1 MRGASASQQFVHGLV
16 FAFAISTRFA
26 IADEPP
32 ISLTQY
38 KVKSINRERRI
49 AIFDANGQAG
59 HALDD
64 EIGVVAGGSFRVGR
78 VFVHDENH
86 FGVKIAPDQPM
97 PAVGNEAVRVPRDAG
112 AHMRS
117 WLPAGC
123 TLSARIDSKSPSGA
137 TAWLDCGSLD
147 GFRIGDRML
156 VLRNE
161 IPIGRATIAEVRD
174 KAGIASVVPLVSNAA
189 CAVNDRVCLWPGPS
203 DLDGGRLETKVLFVR
218 PMTGSD
224 RIEVGF
230 PAEARDGAAV
240 GQHWEVSRAGEYVDS
255 VELVATRGRFA
266 IGLQSIAFARSPVQ
280 VGDTI
285 RLRPADQV
293 KLGRMPLRVFRREGD
308 YCLMNGGEDVGLE
321 IGGKLAV
328 VRDGRLIAE
337 LEIDTVKMDYCG
349 ATRTRSVSG
358 GGLFAASRPVGGT
371 DIRDWDAVVP
381 LEFAANVQEPPPL
394 GRVEQ
399 IFPEEKWLIARPGR
413 IGATASAGQL
423 VRIGQAPSSVGLVV
437 CVTDG
442 AWLVH
447 VPRSC
452 NRGNIAVGAMVM
464 RP

>member
-1 MRGASASQQFVHGLV
+1 VHVALASRQHLICIILASAISPRFV
-16 FAFAISTRFA
+16 

-32 ISLTQY
+32 ISLAQY
-38 KVKSINRERRI
+38 RVKSVNRERRI
-49 AIFDANGQAG
+49 AIFDANNQAG

-64 EIGVVAGGSFRVGR
+64 EIGIAAGGSFCVGR
-78 VFVHDENH
+78 VFVHDEGH
-86 FGVKIAPDQPM
+86 FGVKIAPDQPL
-97 PAVGNEAVRVPRDAG
+97 PEAGNTAVRVPRDMG
-112 AHMRS
+112 TLIRS

-147 GFRIGDRML
+147 GFRTGDRLL
-156 VLRNE
+156 VLRNG

-174 KAGIASVVPLVSNAA
+174 KTSIASVVPLVSNAA
-189 CAVNDRVCLWPGPS
+189 CSVGDLVALWPGPS
-203 DLDGGRLETKVLFVR
+203 DLDGGRLETKVLFAR

-230 PAEARDGAAV
+230 PAEVRDGAAV
-240 GQHWEVSRAGEYVDS
+240 GQHWEVTRGGEYVDC

-308 YCLMNGGEDVGLE
+308 YCLMNGGEDVGLD

-349 ATRTRSVSG
+349 ATRTRSAGG
-358 GGLFAASRPVGGT
+358 GGLLAASRPAGGT

-381 LEFAANVQEPPPL
+381 LEFVANVQELPPL

-399 IFPEEKWLIARPGR
+399 VFSEEKWLIARPGR

-423 VRIGQAPSSVGLVV
+423 VRIGQTASSVGLVV
-437 CVTDG
+437 CGTDG
-442 AWLVH
+442 AWLVY

-452 NRGNIAVGAMVM
+452 NRGNIAVGVVLR